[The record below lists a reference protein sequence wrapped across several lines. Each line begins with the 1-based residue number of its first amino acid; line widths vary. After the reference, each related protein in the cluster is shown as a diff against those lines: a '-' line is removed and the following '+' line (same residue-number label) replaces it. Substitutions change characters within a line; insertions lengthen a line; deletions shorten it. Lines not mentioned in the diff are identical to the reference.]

1 MKKIFISFAIVSML
15 FFVGCAGLNKADL
28 KPYTVELQK
37 IEKDVKNTVI
47 QGLIDYM
54 IENEGDLKEKIDDK
68 YATWLIELN
77 KALEEPQVK

>member
-15 FFVGCAGLNKADL
+15 FFTGCAGLNKTDL

-37 IEKDVKNTVI
+37 IEEDVKNTVI

-68 YATWLIELN
+68 YADWLLELE

>member
-1 MKKIFISFAIVSML
+1 MKKIFISFAIISML
-15 FFVGCAGLNKADL
+15 FFTGCAGLNKADL